1 MKKIIFFAAVATAAT
16 LSAQVEKPIEMPY
29 YDYPMVQKDHY
40 ETVAQHC
47 LTCHSFGYIL
57 NQGKQRTRSYWTGT
71 VRKMVDEFKAPIP
84 KEDTQIIINYL
95 VKNYG
100 DGK

>member
-1 MKKIIFFAAVATAAT
+1 MKKIAILATSILAST
-16 LSAQVEKPIEMPY
+16 LFAQVNKPIELPY

-47 LTCHSFGYIL
+47 LTCHSYGYVL
-57 NQGKQRTRSYWTGT
+57 NQGKKTRAYWTGT

-84 KEDTQIIINYL
+84 KDDQQVIINYL
-95 VKNYG
+95 TQNYG